1 MTTFNTG
8 NPIGSTDARDL
19 SDNAENFDTALGT
32 TAPTWVDRLGVTR
45 DSFEGRLAKGSFYRV
60 GTFSAGYTLTNMRQ
74 TLEYGGHEYSW
85 AGTFPKVVAAGS
97 TPATSGGIGAGAWVD
112 RTDATLRSDLASE
125 SGSELVGYQPGGTGT
140 VATTVQSKLREV
152 VSVNDFGAVGDGVAD
167 DTSAVQ
173 QALNTGNDLYLSK
186 NYLVTGILVS
196 KGQRIIGP
204 GTISTTRY
212 TLGTVP
218 ARTIEP
224 DSESI
229 RILYVES
236 AYDLSEL
243 LYIKQLGFNT
253 INHYGY
259 FANNGTIDAAGT
271 IQKLLDNAM
280 TAGLRVNLGTESPA
294 ALADLAAFVNGSKD
308 HPALWGYSVYDE
320 PASRGITVA
329 QQDAKIST
337 LRGLTTKQLSFVDL
351 IASGYPF
358 DQLFSKNYDIA
369 FVDSYSRVWSS
380 GVALDNDL
388 KKMRFDYGCIK
399 AQTGLSRVIPV
410 VSAFTDAGGYY
421 ASSEAQ
427 VIAASKVFGTVFGGN
442 FGAFVWDGVG
452 DANITGCVRSNP
464 NLQAMV
470 KGLASQRTRNT
481 LVTEAYLFGGTPRN
495 TMWPITGLLDKI
507 PVKDPSS
514 SDPYVFGNA
523 YPVRVKTGVT
533 DTDRTTTIAN
543 SDYSG
548 IGFKGAFASMLTNI
562 KCRKNVRGHMEYF
575 NIIGGTSGA
584 FSIFSTND
592 AGYTVTLRYNEALR
606 GNKVLDFNVTT
617 GVPDD
622 TLIFRVENTGDSISV
637 YRKFLRGLLV
647 CCEW

>member
-1 MTTFNTG
+1 MALIGLIKVDTNDVTHNTQNLHTYLEG
-8 NPIGSTDARDL
+8 L
-19 SDNAENFDTALGT
+19 QAE
-32 TAPTWVDRLGVTR
+32 VD
-45 DSFEGRLAKGSFYRV
+45 
-60 GTFSAGYTLTNMRQ
+60 
-74 TLEYGGHEYSW
+74 
-85 AGTFPKVVAAGS
+85 
-97 TPATSGGIGAGAWVD
+97 GIQVS
-112 RTDATLRSDLASE
+112 LVPPE
-125 SGSELVGYQPGGTGT
+125 S
-140 VATTVQSKLREV
+140 
-152 VSVNDFGAVGDGVAD
+152 FGAVGDGVAD

-173 QALNTGNDLYLSK
+173 QALDTGSDLYLKK
-186 NYLVTGILVS
+186 NYKVTGILVS

-212 TLGTVP
+212 NLGTVP
-218 ARTIEP
+218 ARTVEP

-229 RILYVES
+229 RMLYLES

-243 LYIKQLGFNT
+243 LYVKQLGFNT

-271 IQKLLDNAM
+271 IQKLLDNAR

-294 ALADLAAFVNGSKD
+294 ALSDLTAFVNSSKD

-351 IASGYPF
+351 IASGNPF
-358 DQLFSKNYDIA
+358 NQLFSKNYDIA

-410 VSAFTDAGGYY
+410 VSAFTDSGGYY

-452 DANITGCVRSNP
+452 DANITGRVRSNP
-464 NLQAMV
+464 NLQALV
-470 KGLASQRTRNT
+470 KGLASQRTRNM
-481 LVTEAYLFGGTPRN
+481 LVTEAYLFGGTPSN

-507 PVKDPSS
+507 PVKDASS
-514 SDPYVFGNA
+514 SDPYVFSGA
-523 YPVRVKTGVT
+523 YPVRVKTGAT

-543 SDYSG
+543 SDYAG
-548 IGFKGAFASMLTNI
+548 IGFKGSFASMLTSI
-562 KCRKNVRGHMEYF
+562 KCRKNVRGYMEYF
-575 NIIGGTSGA
+575 NIFSSTSGT

-592 AGYTVTLRYNEALR
+592 AGYTVTLRYNDALS
-606 GNKVLDFNVTT
+606 GNKVLDFNVTP

-622 TLIFRVENTGDSISV
+622 TLIFRVENSGDSTTV